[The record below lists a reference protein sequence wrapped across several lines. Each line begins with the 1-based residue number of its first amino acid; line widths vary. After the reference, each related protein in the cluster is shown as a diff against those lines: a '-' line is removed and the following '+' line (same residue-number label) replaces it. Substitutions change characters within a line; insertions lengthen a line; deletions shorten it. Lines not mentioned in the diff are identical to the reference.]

1 MNRLEPSIFPISATA
16 NWSRAMPRIQT
27 RFQRGQ
33 SIAEFLIAM
42 IVAVP
47 LVLGIIYVG
56 KYEDVKYTAIQASR
70 YAVFERAF
78 DTLPSPHES
87 ATDLTNETTARF
99 FVDPA
104 QLNQGAVAFQDKP
117 PGGNQTGSTLNQ
129 NWIGV
134 DGKNV
139 IDKYQDIQVTVQNSA
154 ALTGLGKTAY
164 DLIRSGALTN
174 INDPGI
180 QSGRVQVK
188 LADVA
193 NFSPLHGLG
202 LNIDVSTAMLVDGFN
217 ADGNGDPN
225 NPDPNS
231 VRGRSSLLSK
241 ANSIL
246 PGLNQINQISN
257 NSIAQWGWQGLSD
270 TDGPNLFCVAPDV
283 VPLDA
288 TDNQGLQYDASKV
301 CN

>member
-1 MNRLEPSIFPISATA
+1 
-16 NWSRAMPRIQT
+16 MPRILA

-47 LVLGIIYVG
+47 LVLGVIYVG

-87 ATDLTNETTARF
+87 AADLTNEIAARF

-104 QLNQGAVAFQDKP
+104 QLNQGAVAFKDTP
-117 PGGNQTGSTLNQ
+117 PGGNNTNGTLNQ

-139 IDKYQDIQVTVQNSA
+139 IDQYPDIKVTVQKDVD
-154 ALTGLGKTAY
+154 LTGAGKLAF

-180 QSGRVQVK
+180 QKGQVQVK

-193 NFSPLHGLG
+193 NFSPLHGLN
-202 LNIDVSTAMLVDGFN
+202 LNIDVSTSMLVDGFN

-225 NPDPNS
+225 NPDANS
-231 VRGRSSLLSK
+231 VRGRSSLLQK
-241 ANSIL
+241 LNSIA
-246 PGLNQINQISN
+246 PGLNQINQISS
-257 NSIAQWGWQGLSD
+257 NSIIQWGWQGLSD
-270 TDGPNLFCVAPDV
+270 TDGPNFFCVAPDV
-283 VPLDA
+283 VPADA
-288 TDNQGLQYDASKV
+288 TSPSVQYDPAKV